1 MDNKEQKLVG
11 YIVYNIWT
19 YKHKGREDTEWTTAA
34 ISPEVHW
41 KKKIYLTL
49 SSAQEAA
56 KHMKERESLSTQ
68 IIVPLYANYDDFN
81 KVNEGYK
88 ELKVEIEKLNNNE
101 YYSDNLYYL
110 YSFFTIILI
119 IYPFILSFFNPFFDY
134 FSF

>member
-1 MDNKEQKLVG
+1 VETKEQKLVG

-19 YKHKGREDTEWTTAA
+19 YKRKGREDTEWKTAA

-49 SSAQEAA
+49 SRAQEAA

-88 ELKVEIEKLNNNE
+88 ELKTEIEKLNNNE
-101 YYSDNLYYL
+101 
-110 YSFFTIILI
+110 
-119 IYPFILSFFNPFFDY
+119 
-134 FSF
+134 